1 MDGEWIIRCSSC
13 AARWPMDARLERG
26 ILAKDALEAFVI
38 YRVNAAVFAIEKVS
52 AEKMSDAA

>member
-1 MDGEWIIRCSSC
+1 
-13 AARWPMDARLERG
+13 MDARLERG